1 MISYTDDPESN
12 HAPKYKYSP
21 ESVQPFVHFFKL
33 LALKPGNKKHRR
45 PLILNVPDTIVFNDG
60 DNPIM
65 WFFTNE
71 EGQVTRLDNMPY
83 YHITS
88 KLTEGALEKEL
99 VAVMKKV
106 FFWLMKPSY
115 GYGGPSGNEIKVVS
129 ACEMKTVL
137 SLVLGSRSEVTVLQ
151 RFIKSTSVKPS
162 IVRTCWRA
170 SGQHESWSLNSNY
183 EYTSKKKIP

>member
-1 MISYTDDPESN
+1 MYECIFYVQEDDNISEEVQKKHQKFRHLISYTDDPDSN

-45 PLILNVPDTIVFNDG
+45 PLILNIPDTIVFNDG

-88 KLTEGALEKEL
+88 KLTEGALEK
-99 VAVMKKV
+99 
-106 FFWLMKPSY
+106 
-115 GYGGPSGNEIKVVS
+115 
-129 ACEMKTVL
+129 
-137 SLVLGSRSEVTVLQ
+137 
-151 RFIKSTSVKPS
+151 
-162 IVRTCWRA
+162 
-170 SGQHESWSLNSNY
+170 
-183 EYTSKKKIP
+183 